1 MAKAKIIKEVEFT
14 FSPAF
19 EKRINGVKTAKKV
32 TAKTKTA
39 KATTKKAAT
48 KTKTKVAT
56 KAATKTKTKVATKT
70 RKVKVTTP
78 VANKPKRG
86 YKIVRV
92 ERELTINKVKD
103 LYELY
108 ELTGKGLDQPKYF
121 VTEEHAQKYIGTLQN
136 EDLQAKALAGKVHGG
151 PMARAVVS
159 EMKEL
164 AAQADLPE
172 LDTDRPERCDKT
184 SIEDTDA

>member
-1 MAKAKIIKEVEFT
+1 MARTKTIKEVEVK

-19 EKRINGVKTAKKV
+19 DKAINGVKTV
-32 TAKTKTA
+32 
-39 KATTKKAAT
+39 KKAAT
-48 KTKTKVAT
+48 KTAKTKT
-56 KAATKTKTKVATKT
+56 KKAVTKTKTKATKT
-70 RKVKVTTP
+70 RKAKAT
-78 VANKPKRG
+78 KPAAPKAKRG
-86 YKIVRV
+86 YTIVRV
-92 ERELTINKVKD
+92 ERELTINQVKD

-108 ELTGKGLDQPKYF
+108 ELTGKGLEQPKYF
-121 VTEEHAQKYIGTLQN
+121 VTEEHAKRYIETLKS
-136 EDLQAKALAGKVHGG
+136 EDLQSKALAGKVHGG

-184 SIEDTDA
+184 SIEDIDA